1 MLSIERR
8 LATVAQAWSLELG
21 EPYQR
26 DSHGIVLRV
35 WTGRTPAVLKVGIE
49 ALPWPTAQIPT
60 LLAANGR
67 GYVRVL
73 EYDESLGAVLLEQL
87 GPSAEV
93 DGHPPVQQATMIAEV
108 LGEAWRVPVE
118 VGPPRFDKA
127 QTLMEL
133 TERLATPDDR
143 SRWGVALDR
152 AALWAEELSTSA
164 DPGRDVLCHGDP
176 HPGNLLRSISRTPTT
191 PYVFIDPDGIRC
203 EPEYDVGVVLRSW
216 AADLLAANEPQEFLA
231 GIRDTVC
238 EITGADVERAWKWG
252 FVERV
257 TTGLVVRHL
266 GEVSEAE
273 EYLDSAMKLT

>member
-1 MLSIERR
+1 M
-8 LATVAQAWSLELG
+8 ELG

-35 WTGRTPAVLKVGIE
+35 RTGRTPAVLKVGIE
-49 ALPWPTAQIPT
+49 VLPWPTAQIPT

-93 DGHPPVQQATMIAEV
+93 DGHPPVHQATMIAEV
-108 LGEAWRVPVE
+108 LSEAWRVPVE

-133 TERLATPDDR
+133 TERLATPEDR
-143 SRWGVALDR
+143 SRWGIALDR
-152 AALWAEELSTSA
+152 AALWAGELSTSA

-203 EPEYDVGVVLRSW
+203 EPEYDIGVVLRGW
-216 AADLLAANEPQEFLA
+216 AANVLAANEPREFLA

-238 EITGADVERAWKWG
+238 EITGADAERAWKWG
-252 FVERV
+252 FLERV
-257 TTGLVVRHL
+257 TTGLVVRQM